1 MADKPPPSAAYYDDW
16 YASMVGSPARDEIAR
31 RHLDLPP
38 DLLSTSLLSGEGLT
52 EVVAALRLT
61 PGATLLDLACGRGGY
76 GIEVARRTGADL
88 IGVDFSAEAVRQ
100 ATGNAAEQGFP
111 ARFRVGTFDATGLA
125 DASVDAIMCV
135 DAVQFAVPASA
146 AFAEAR
152 RVLRPGGRIVLTC
165 WEPVDRDDERFPDRF
180 RLLDLRAGLTAAGFV
195 EVTVDDRPAWLERE
209 LAMWREAAALD
220 PGDDGAL
227 RSMHDEGIRVL
238 ESPLMRRV
246 IATATGPAP

>member
-1 MADKPPPSAAYYDDW
+1 MAPTAEHFDTW
-16 YASMVGSPARDEIAR
+16 YAAMAASPAREALVR
-31 RHLDLPP
+31 RHLDLPG
-38 DLLSTSLLSGEGLT
+38 DLLSTSLLPGEGLA
-52 EVVAALRLT
+52 EVVAALGLA

-76 GIEVARRTGADL
+76 GLEIVRRTGVDL

-100 ATGNAAEQGFP
+100 ATGNAASQGLP
-111 ARFRVGTFDATGLA
+111 ATFRVGTFDDTGLA

-135 DAVQFAVPASA
+135 DAIQFADPER

-152 RVLRPGGRIVLTC
+152 RVLRPGGRVVLTC
-165 WEPVDRDDERFPDRF
+165 WEPVDRDDDRLPDRF
-180 RLLDLRAGLTAAGFV
+180 RLLDLRAELTAAGFR

-227 RSMHDEGIRVL
+227 RALHEEGARVL
-238 ESPLMRRV
+238 EHPPMRRV
-246 IATATGPAP
+246 LATATGPTG